1 VNKYVDKQH
10 NKICNVFLGIFQ
22 TNRFGNM
29 ADGTLTGLLLDVSG
43 SMKEN
48 ATGSVDEEGEW
59 VRSLFQVS
67 LRECN
72 GF

>member
-1 VNKYVDKQH
+1 MF
-10 NKICNVFLGIFQ
+10 FLGIFQ
-22 TNRFGNM
+22 TNLLSLRDGNM

>member
-1 VNKYVDKQH
+1 
-10 NKICNVFLGIFQ
+10 
-22 TNRFGNM
+22 M

-67 LRECN
+67 LRVYNAIYYLFNMFYSPMVCLVQL
-72 GF
+72 F